1 MKRIL
6 LIITLSLMCFL
17 SYANQRVQMDLRE
30 QSLSVEEVTENLT
43 EFMNLQGNV
52 KFILVDKETDDLGIT
67 HYRFQQFY
75 NEIKVERAIIH
86 IHAKDGRVQSLNGS
100 VMDEEAVISLNRN
113 AIVHDKSISY
123 LKVIKNDTTEYRLVR
138 REVQQMYEV
147 YIDVETNE
155 VLEKIPLYN
164 NLNAQGSAKT
174 LYNGWQNLTTY
185 EENGVYYLLDETRHI
200 ATLNATG
207 VKHPIY
213 SEEGNPMI
221 PEEKLEGVSS
231 TEQAE
236 EVIKEWIDDEFK
248 SYVGKC
254 VPYYN
259 LSNTWDARLPMS
271 SLYSLTINQI
281 LDNSWCGTLD
291 TPDLYIKVYQGSSLV
306 YKTRVVNDI
315 PVFPYVYYFD
325 IALLGSGYS
334 LEIWDEDLD
343 SDDCAATLSLDNIKS
358 GIYQLKNKNIS
369 IELRLTPYSD
379 DNMAFDAHWGM
390 QKTYDYFRRK
400 FSRKSYD
407 NKGSIIYQLIN
418 PQKTF
423 IMEVQDD
430 FSTNNS
436 FANSKFVSF
445 MAYGIGDAKY
455 YYPLVALDVMAHEF
469 THLVTANNRNGE
481 EKGLIYQGESGALN
495 ESFSDIFATC
505 VEFEVDAINADWTI
519 GEDIS
524 ITVPYL
530 RNLSNPNLSYNED
543 KLVPAPDTY
552 NGYYFVDTKDL
563 QNDHGGVHTNSGVQ
577 NYWFYLL
584 CEGGSGTNDIGND
597 YNVKG
602 IGMDKAEQIA
612 YRNLIYYLP
621 TDATFEDARF
631 GSIEACK
638 DLYPNNPSY
647 VESVINAWY
656 AVGVGDKTITE
667 ISELEGND
675 NIKVEN
681 GIVIS
686 DEEFRIYDLL
696 GRDVTKLNGQLE
708 GVHIVKTE
716 KGIFKLRIE

>member
-30 QSLSVEEVTENLT
+30 QSLSVEEVTDNLT
-43 EFMNLQGNV
+43 EFMNLQWNV

-100 VMDEEAVISLNRN
+100 VMDEEAMISLNRN

-138 REVQQMYEV
+138 KEVQQMHEV

-185 EENGVYYLLDETRHI
+185 EENGVYYLLDETRYI
-200 ATLNATG
+200 ATLDATG
-207 VKHPIY
+207 VKREHSFINLPDTISSAISATPSKENEIMVNWLRKEGDLYIKSCLPFVNY
-213 SEEGNPMI
+213 SNKWDE
-221 PEEKLEGVSS
+221 V
-231 TEQAE
+231 E
-236 EVIKEWIDDEFK
+236 EVLKLDTLI
-248 SYVGKC
+248 
-254 VPYYN
+254 
-259 LSNTWDARLPMS
+259 
-271 SLYSLTINQI
+271 INQV
-281 LDNSWCGTLD
+281 LDKSWCGSFD
-291 TPDLYIKVYQGSSLV
+291 TPDLYLKVFKGSTLISIT
-306 YKTRVVNDI
+306 KVNEDAMLPCKFVFDI
-315 PVFPYVYYFD
+315 P
-325 IALLGSGYS
+325 LLGEGYKI
-334 LEIWDEDLD
+334 EIWDEDLD
-343 SDDCAATLSLDNIKS
+343 GDDCAATISLDNFKAGVYS
-358 GIYQLKNKNIS
+358 LRNTNIS
-369 IELRLTPYSD
+369 IILKLVTYSNN
-379 DNMAFDAHWGM
+379 NMAYDVHWGM
-390 QKTYDYFRRK
+390 QKTYDYYLKK
-400 FSRKSYD
+400 FNRKSYD
-407 NKGSIIYQLIN
+407 NKGSIIYQLVN
-418 PQKTF
+418 PMQTS
-423 IMEVQDD
+423 ILIG
-430 FSTNNS
+430 SSLNNAAAFMNYFYLMFYGRGDGVLCS
-436 FANSKFVSF
+436 PVVS
-445 MAYGIGDAKY
+445 
-455 YYPLVALDVMAHEF
+455 LDVMAHEF
-469 THLVTANNRNGE
+469 THLVTANNREGDN
-481 EKGLIYQGESGALN
+481 KGLIYKGESGALN
-495 ESFSDIFATC
+495 ESFSDIFAVC
-505 VEFEVDAINADWTI
+505 IEHYVKGVNANWTI
-519 GEDIS
+519 GEDF
-524 ITVPYL
+524 TLKVPYA
-530 RNLSNPNLSYNED
+530 RDLSNPNASFSLQGYEPS
-543 KLVPAPDTY
+543 PDTY
-552 NGYYFVDTKDL
+552 NGNYYLTSASGATDDKI
-563 QNDHGGVHTNSGVQ
+563 VHTNSGVQ

-656 AVGVGDKTITE
+656 AVGVGDKTNTD
-667 ISELEGND
+667 ISDLEENED
-675 NIKVEN
+675 IKVEN

-696 GRDVTKLNGQLE
+696 GRDVTKLNGQLK
-708 GVHIVKTE
+708 GVHIVQTE
-716 KGIFKLRIE
+716 KGTFKLRIE

>member
-52 KFILVDKETDDLGIT
+52 KFILIDKETDDLGIT

-138 REVQQMYEV
+138 KEVQQMYEV

-185 EENGVYYLLDETRHI
+185 EENGVYYLLDETRYI
-200 ATLNATG
+200 ATLDATG
-207 VKHPIY
+207 VLHKIFNGY
-213 SEEGNPMI
+213 EPMI
-221 PEEKLEGVSS
+221 PAERLEGLSD
-231 TEQAE
+231 EQIGE
-236 EVIKEWIDDEFK
+236 EFNRWINEEFK
-248 SYVGKC
+248 TYVDKC
-254 VPYYN
+254 KPYYN
-259 LSNTWDARLPMS
+259 LSNTWDERLPVDM
-271 SLYSLTINQI
+271 LYSIKVNV
-281 LDNSWCGTLD
+281 LDYNWCGTLD
-291 TPDLYIKVYQGSSLV
+291 TPDLYVKIFKGANLV
-306 YKTRVVNDI
+306 DITDVKEDVIRYEFLFND
-315 PVFPYVYYFD
+315 F
-325 IALLGSGYS
+325 LLKGLGYS
-334 LEIWDEDLD
+334 IEIWDEDLD
-343 SDDCAATLSLDNIKS
+343 SDDCAATLSLDNFKA
-358 GIYQLKNKNIS
+358 GVYLLKNKNIS
-369 IELRLTPYSD
+369 IELSLKPYSD

-390 QKTYDYFRRK
+390 QKSYDYYLKK
-400 FSRKSYD
+400 FNRKSYD

-418 PQKTF
+418 PKKTF
-423 IMEVQDD
+423 LMETQAD
-430 FSTNNS
+430 FHENN
-436 FANSKFVSF
+436 
-445 MAYGIGDAKY
+445 AYGVNTFAYFMIYGKGDGEHCS
-455 YYPLVALDVMAHEF
+455 PVVSLDVMAHEF
-469 THLVTANNRNGE
+469 THLVTANNREGE
-481 EKGLIYQGESGALN
+481 GKGLIYQGESGALN
-495 ESFSDIFATC
+495 ESFSDIFAVC
-505 VEFEVDAINADWTI
+505 VEHDVKGINANWTI
-519 GEDIS
+519 GEDF
-524 ITVPYL
+524 TLKVPYM
-530 RNLSNPNLSYNED
+530 RSFSHPNLSYNYYE
-543 KLVPAPDTY
+543 LEPSPDTY
-552 NGYYFVDTKDL
+552 NGDYFKNPKNIED
-563 QNDHGGVHTNSGVQ
+563 DHGGVHTNSGVQ

-696 GRDVTKLNGQLE
+696 GRDVTKLNGQLK